1 MNCIYIY
8 SYIRYTILSY
18 NCFIFFLICLFLISQ
33 QIYGLNMY
41 VKNVRIYNLADLEYL
56 LQTIGQL
63 DLH

>member
-8 SYIRYTILSY
+8 SYIRITILSY
-18 NCFIFFLICLFLISQ
+18 NCFIIFLICLFLISQ